1 MQIKTKEISDK
12 NSLLSH
18 MILNCLD
25 LSTIKKHVDTRE
37 VRNSE
42 TEYDIKLL
50 FEGDELDI
58 RKFFKLLDSDW
69 EGAVKEAA
77 SPYAEELFEERKHT
91 FMSKNSDNAKLESI
105 RRQLDKVTNQL
116 ENIKSAFSNIAP
128 NK

>member
-1 MQIKTKEISDK
+1 MQIKTKEISDE
-12 NSLLSH
+12 NSLISH

-25 LSTIKKHVDTRE
+25 LSTIKKHVETRE
-37 VRNSE
+37 VRNGE

-58 RKFFKLLDSDW
+58 RKFFELLESEW

>member
-1 MQIKTKEISDK
+1 MQIKTKEISDQ
-12 NSLLSH
+12 NNLLSH

-25 LSTIKKHVDTRE
+25 LSTLKKHVEKRE
-37 VRNSE
+37 VRNGE

-58 RKFFKLLDSDW
+58 RKFFELLDSDW
-69 EGAVKEAA
+69 EGAVKKAA
-77 SPYAEELFEERKHT
+77 ALYAEELFEERKHT

-128 NK
+128 HK